1 MHVVLFFTFDYS
13 LTLWNET
20 KILQREEIYYKKLV
34 ENFEDLHIT
43 FITYGDEEDYNFFQD
58 LERVDILPIYDH
70 IKYSKSKIIRF
81 VKSFYFPYIIK
92 KNTKNVDIIKQ
103 FQLYGSWVSILYK
116 KLINKPLIIRTG
128 YDMYKFSINENKSL
142 FKQYLYKQLT
152 RFSLKNSNLYTVTT
166 NQDQSFLNTNFKNNN
181 LVVRP
186 NWTISKNIRPITDR
200 HKTKVLSVGRLEK
213 QKNFSELIQVFEN
226 SEFEIDIYGEG
237 SERKKLEMFA
247 KNLNSKVNFLGL
259 LDYETLQKTYED
271 YIFFVTTSKFEGN
284 PKTIL
289 EAQSAGCIV
298 IALDEQNT
306 NELIENGV
314 SGIIVKNSSE
324 ILTTIKNLQY
334 NEEKL
339 NLISLASASS
349 KNVKNELNT
358 LVKKDYKDFLT
369 LLNKNY

>member
-1 MHVVLFFTFDYS
+1 
-13 LTLWNET
+13 
-20 KILQREEIYYKKLV
+20 
-34 ENFEDLHIT
+34 
-43 FITYGDEEDYNFFQD
+43 
-58 LERVDILPIYDH
+58 
-70 IKYSKSKIIRF
+70 
-81 VKSFYFPYIIK
+81 
-92 KNTKNVDIIKQ
+92 
-103 FQLYGSWVSILYK
+103 
-116 KLINKPLIIRTG
+116 
-128 YDMYKFSINENKSL
+128 MYKFSINENKSL

-200 HKTKVLSVGRLEK
+200 LKTKVLSVGRLEK

-358 LVKKDYKDFLT
+358 IVKKDYKDFLT